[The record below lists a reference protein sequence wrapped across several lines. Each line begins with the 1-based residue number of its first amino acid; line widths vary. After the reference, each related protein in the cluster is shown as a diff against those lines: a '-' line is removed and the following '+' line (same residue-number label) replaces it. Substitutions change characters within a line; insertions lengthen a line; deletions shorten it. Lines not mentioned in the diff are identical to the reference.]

1 VAWAQSDP
9 FDIGNATAG
18 ALLGHSVEEP
28 AALKMSVLKAAR
40 QFNLESKA
48 NGSLMRASA
57 LGVWAS
63 KVSFG
68 EAVLSARLNAELTH
82 PNPSCIHANAAYVVA
97 IRHLI
102 LAPGDTDDV
111 RRSESGSRFA
121 KRR

>member
-1 VAWAQSDP
+1 
-9 FDIGNATAG
+9 
-18 ALLGHSVEEP
+18 
-28 AALKMSVLKAAR
+28 
-40 QFNLESKA
+40 
-48 NGSLMRASA
+48 MRASA

-63 KVSFG
+63 KVSLG
-68 EAVLSARLNAELTH
+68 EAVLSARLTAELTH